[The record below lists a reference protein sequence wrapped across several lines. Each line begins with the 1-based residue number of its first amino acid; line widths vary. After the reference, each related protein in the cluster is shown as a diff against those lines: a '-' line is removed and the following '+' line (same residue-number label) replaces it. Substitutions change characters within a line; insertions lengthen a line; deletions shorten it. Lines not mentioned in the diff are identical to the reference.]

1 MRVEGFLRIGSG
13 RLPAHRALIAG
24 LKSLEDG
31 GDRTSI
37 DAYSINARRSVVAR
51 SQ

>member
-31 GDRTSI
+31 GDRTPI